1 MDPTL
6 PLPPPA
12 PRNSASMKEATLAGA
27 LQTQLQLA
35 VTLQDRLNDPSERL
49 DPRDFKELVSAAS
62 SILALAHRSDEA
74 LRTIQ
79 TYEAVF
85 GCVME
90 FLRRRGDQ
98 VGEDL
103 VAELRGVAR
112 DLHAADEL
120 ADAEKWAKK
129 DQDTAAGD

>member
-1 MDPTL
+1 V
-6 PLPPPA
+6 
-12 PRNSASMKEATLAGA
+12 KEATLAGA

-35 VTLQDRLNDPSERL
+35 VTLQERLNDPSERL

-85 GCVME
+85 GVVME

-129 DQDTAAGD
+129 DQDTAAWD